1 MSKYGLLIDTNWCT
15 GCHSCE
21 VACQVEHDLP
31 IGQYGIKL
39 AQVGPWEI
47 AKDKWQ
53 DAWVPVPTAQCD
65 ACAARLAAGKL
76 PTCVQHCQAKCMEFG
91 PVSELAASIGS
102 DKGKALFVL

>member
-1 MSKYGLLIDTNWCT
+1 MSKYALLIDTNWCT

-31 IGQYGIKL
+31 LGQYGVKL

-47 AKDKWQ
+47 EGDTWQ

-65 ACAARLAAGKL
+65 TCAKRRAQGKL
-76 PTCVQHCQAKCMEFG
+76 PSCVQHCQAQCMEFG
-91 PVSELAASIGS
+91 EVSELAAKADGR
-102 DKGKALFVL
+102 GKMLYVL